1 MTLMRDGNGDGRDGE
16 LVEQSSGLW
25 TRGVPR
31 AALSWSDFRLIA
43 FDMDSTLIASETVDE
58 LATLAGCKAQIEAMT
73 HAAMSGQNVDFAENL
88 RARMAL
94 LKGVPESLLAKVR
107 DEHMP
112 LTPGCEA
119 LLSACKRHG
128 LRCILISGGFTYLAD
143 SLTARLGMDEIHAN
157 HLEIEAGQL
166 TGRVLAQPGHAFVDA
181 EGKRQRLLDACA
193 RLGISAQQAI
203 AVGDG
208 ANDVPML
215 RAAGLAVAFHSKPLV
230 REHADVVIAEGGL
243 DRLLELFGEA

>member
-1 MTLMRDGNGDGRDGE
+1 M
-16 LVEQSSGLW
+16 
-25 TRGVPR
+25 
-31 AALSWSDFRLIA
+31 
-43 FDMDSTLIASETVDE
+43 
-58 LATLAGCKAQIEAMT
+58 
-73 HAAMSGQNVDFAENL
+73 
-88 RARMAL
+88 
-94 LKGVPESLLAKVR
+94 
-107 DEHMP
+107 
-112 LTPGCEA
+112 
-119 LLSACKRHG
+119 
-128 LRCILISGGFTYLAD
+128 
-143 SLTARLGMDEIHAN
+143 
-157 HLEIEAGQL
+157 
-166 TGRVLAQPGHAFVDA
+166 DA